1 MTSLKCKSTASARM
15 ISVTTTTGAVAE
27 VAATRA
33 TAVAEDKATVEVDV
47 VREMATVADPRT
59 IVVRVACRTART
71 ARQ

>member
-1 MTSLKCKSTASARM
+1 M